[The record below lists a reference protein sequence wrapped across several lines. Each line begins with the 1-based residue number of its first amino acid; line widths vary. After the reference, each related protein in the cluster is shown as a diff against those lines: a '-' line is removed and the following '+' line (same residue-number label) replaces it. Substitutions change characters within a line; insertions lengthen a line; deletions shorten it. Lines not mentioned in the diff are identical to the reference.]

1 MAVLAA
7 LLAVFLQAFAIQTHV
22 HVFGV
27 AGLPAYAQAAGET
40 APSGDA
46 VHITAADHQTV
57 CAVCEAFANSG
68 RASLPEE
75 PVVAAHTNAT
85 YETAALEIRR
95 APRALTHSWQS
106 RAPPIAV

>member
-1 MAVLAA
+1 MAVFAA

-22 HVFGV
+22 HAFGV
-27 AGLPAYAQAAGET
+27 AGPSAYAQAAGE
-40 APSGDA
+40 AALSSDA
-46 VHITAADHQTV
+46 VHVTAADHQTI

-68 RASLPEE
+68 RAALPEA
-75 PVVAAHTNAT
+75 PVIAAQTNAA

-95 APRALTHSWQS
+95 VPRALTHSWQS